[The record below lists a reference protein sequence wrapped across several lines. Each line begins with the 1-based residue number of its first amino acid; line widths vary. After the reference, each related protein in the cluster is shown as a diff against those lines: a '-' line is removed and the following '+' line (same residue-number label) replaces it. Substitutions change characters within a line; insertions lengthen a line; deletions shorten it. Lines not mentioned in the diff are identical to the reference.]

1 MRFHKRPIAAITI
14 GVPILFLFWVFIAKA
29 PSSNPSI
36 ENSFEQV
43 PLKISTTKES
53 KSVQLDHDELS
64 APESLAIQSKVIPS
78 KQQKEV
84 RNKNHGKHEKNAN
97 KDPKLG
103 AVIGS
108 SVRLPIIFGGISED
122 KTAKQYE
129 LEEMDETYGVHGNP
143 VQLSGEDLRLAD
155 EIMRKEAFNVYVS
168 DRISLHRD
176 VPDTRDIA
184 CQELSYSR
192 KLPSAS
198 VVIIFTNEAFS
209 TLLRTVWSVLDKSKD
224 HPETVHEIILGNVFI
239 YFLKSALY
247 YNQ

>member
-14 GVPILFLFWVFIAKA
+14 GIPILFLFWVFIAKA
-29 PSSNPSI
+29 PSNNSSI

-53 KSVQLDHDELS
+53 KSIQLDHDELS
-64 APESLAIQSKVIPS
+64 APESLAIQNKVLPP
-78 KQQKEV
+78 KQQKGAK
-84 RNKNHGKHEKNAN
+84 NKIHGKHEKNAN

-108 SVRLPIIFGGISED
+108 SVRLPIIFGGVSEG
-122 KTAKQYE
+122 KTSKQYE

-176 VPDTRDIA
+176 VPDTRDTA
-184 CQELSYSR
+184 CQELSYAR

-209 TLLRTVWSVLDKSKD
+209 TLLRTVWSVLDKSRD
-224 HPETVHEIILGNVFI
+224 HPESVHEIILGNVFI
-239 YFLKSALY
+239 LFSKSAVY
-247 YNQ
+247 C

>member
-14 GVPILFLFWVFIAKA
+14 GIPVLFLFWVFIAKA
-29 PSSNPSI
+29 PSNNPSI
-36 ENSFEQV
+36 ENGFEQV

-53 KSVQLDHDELS
+53 KSIQLHHDELS
-64 APESLAIQSKVIPS
+64 APEAFAIKSKVIPS

-84 RNKNHGKHEKNAN
+84 RNKIHGKHENNAN

-108 SVRLPIIFGGISED
+108 SVRLPIIFGGVSEGE
-122 KTAKQYE
+122 TSKQYE
-129 LEEMDETYGVHGNP
+129 LEEMDKTYGVHGNP

-176 VPDTRDIA
+176 VPDTRDTA
-184 CQELSYSR
+184 CQELSYAR

-209 TLLRTVWSVLDKSKD
+209 TLLRTVWSVLDKSRD
-224 HPETVHEIILGNVFI
+224 HPESVHEIILGNVLF
-239 YFLKSALY
+239 
-247 YNQ
+247 